1 MSQPTPAPTWA
12 PVPTAPRPQLKK
24 PFYKRWWFIAIVS
37 IVVIA
42 AIGQALEEGKTSSSK
57 NASQTQSASQSQNVP
72 GAEAA
77 PQDQSASQTQNAPEA
92 EAAPQDQSAPE
103 ANAAPPTQSVPET
116 AAPATVPTP
125 EAEPKVPREYQNA
138 LESAKSYSNVMH
150 MSKKGIY
157 NQLISPYADKFPA
170 EAAQYAVDNL
180 QADYNANAL
189 AKAKEYQETMHMS
202 SRAIRDQLTSEY
214 GEKFTASEADYAV
227 AHLND

>member
-1 MSQPTPAPTWA
+1 MSQPIPAPTWA

-57 NASQTQSASQSQNVP
+57 SASQSQSAPGAEAAPQTQSVP

-77 PQDQSASQTQNAPEA
+77 PQTQSAS
-92 EAAPQDQSAPE
+92 
-103 ANAAPPTQSVPET
+103 ET
-116 AAPATVPTP
+116 AAPAAVPTP

-202 SRAIRDQLTSEY
+202 SQAIRDQLTSEY

>member
-1 MSQPTPAPTWA
+1 MSQSTPAPTWA
-12 PVPTAPRPQLKK
+12 PVPTVPRPQLKK

-42 AIGQALEEGKTSSSK
+42 AIGRALEEGKTSSSK
-57 NASQTQSASQSQNVP
+57 SASQSQ
-72 GAEAA
+72 
-77 PQDQSASQTQNAPEA
+77 
-92 EAAPQDQSAPE
+92 SAPE
-103 ANAAPPTQSVPET
+103 AKAAPQAQSASEA
-116 AAPATVPTP
+116 AAPAATPTP
-125 EAEPKVPREYQNA
+125 EAKPKVPREYQNA

-157 NQLISPYADKFPA
+157 DQLISPYADKFSA

-189 AKAKEYQETMHMS
+189 AKAKGYQETMHMS
-202 SRAIRDQLTSEY
+202 SQAIRDQLTSEH
-214 GEKFTASEADYAV
+214 GEKFTASEADYAI

>member
-1 MSQPTPAPTWA
+1 MSQPIPAPTWA

-57 NASQTQSASQSQNVP
+57 RASQSQSAPGAEAAPQTQSVP

-77 PQDQSASQTQNAPEA
+77 PQTQSVPGA
-92 EAAPQDQSAPE
+92 EAAPQTQSA
-103 ANAAPPTQSVPET
+103 SET
-116 AAPATVPTP
+116 AAPAAVPTP

-202 SRAIRDQLTSEY
+202 SQAIRDQLTSEY

>member
-72 GAEAA
+72 G
-77 PQDQSASQTQNAPEA
+77 A

>member
-1 MSQPTPAPTWA
+1 MSQPIPAPTWA

-57 NASQTQSASQSQNVP
+57 SASQSQSAPGAEAAPQTQSVP

-77 PQDQSASQTQNAPEA
+77 PQTQSA
-92 EAAPQDQSAPE
+92 
-103 ANAAPPTQSVPET
+103 PET
-116 AAPATVPTP
+116 AAPAAVPTP

-202 SRAIRDQLTSEY
+202 SQAIRDQLTSEY